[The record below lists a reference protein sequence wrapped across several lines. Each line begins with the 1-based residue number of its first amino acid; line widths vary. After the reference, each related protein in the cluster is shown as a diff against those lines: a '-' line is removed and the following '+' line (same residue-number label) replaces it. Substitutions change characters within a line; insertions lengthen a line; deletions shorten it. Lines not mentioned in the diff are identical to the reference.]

1 MIVEKTGKIYGNFE
15 FDKVWELTSTLHAG
29 QRYGGYQ
36 EGEFLNF
43 IDHIEK
49 VTFEVMTTTMF
60 EHHLNANLAVKC
72 AMLHDT
78 LEETR
83 ITYKEIEERFGKPV
97 ADGVLA
103 LTKNSNISDP
113 RHKIID
119 SLERI
124 KKQPIEVWVVK
135 LADRLANLS
144 FPPFYWD
151 NKKKRAY
158 LEESEMIYN
167 YLHEASPFLSQKLYN
182 KMIEYQRFIKNTAK
196 NKSLISE

>member
-1 MIVEKTGKIYGNFE
+1 MKVERTGKIYGNFE

-78 LEETR
+78 LEDTR

-103 LTKNSNISDP
+103 LTKDSNI
-113 RHKIID
+113 RNRKHKMID
-119 SLERI
+119 TLERI
-124 KKQPIEVWVVK
+124 KKQPIEIWVVK

-151 NKKKRAY
+151 NKKKKEY
-158 LEESEMIYN
+158 LEESELIYN
-167 YLHEASPFLSQKLYN
+167 YLHEASPFLAQKLYN
-182 KMIEYQRFIKNTAK
+182 KMIEYQRFIKKFPKENR
-196 NKSLISE
+196 LIS